1 MCSNDAT
8 QPRSGVPAITR
19 RALPVQDR
27 AALQPEE
34 PPVPDWYASDERA
47 FADHVLAV
55 LNRVIQ
61 PAGRPGIIAV
71 DGRSGS
77 GKTTVTS
84 RLTSVVPDAQV
95 LHIDDLDWNEP
106 LFQWDHLIVA
116 ALSPSCAGTDPSISG
131 PRHGSAT
138 DARVPS
144 PSPRAHRS

>member
-106 LFQWDHLIVA
+106 LFQWDHLLVA
-116 ALSPSCAGTDPSISG
+116 ALTELRRNGSLDLRPPAWQ
-131 PRHGSAT
+131 RHGREGSITITAGA
-138 DARVPS
+138 AR
-144 PSPRAHRS
+144 